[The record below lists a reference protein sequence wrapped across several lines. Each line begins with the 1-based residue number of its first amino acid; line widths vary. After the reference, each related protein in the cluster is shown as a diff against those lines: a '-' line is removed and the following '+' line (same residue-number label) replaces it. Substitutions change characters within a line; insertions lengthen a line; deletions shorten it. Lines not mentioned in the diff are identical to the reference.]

1 MKLREIAEGR
11 VRLLIP
17 DPEEYKRGEKF
28 DPSWAPVFYNPKM
41 KFNRDI
47 SVAFLKA
54 FPVKSA
60 IDGMSATGVRALRYK
75 IEAGVE
81 EVIANDK
88 SPLAVD
94 LIKRNSELNNVKITV
109 TNKDV
114 NALLYEVKAEFVD
127 IDPFGTPS
135 PFLLSALDSSTK
147 YLGVTATDLTALECA
162 SRSSARRKYDLTC
175 YGRVSFSKEFGLR
188 ALIARIARYAAVL
201 EKAVRPMVSFY
212 KEHYYRVFVE
222 VVRGSGKSNESLRNL
237 GYIYEC
243 PKCGYRTKA
252 DCSCQPNCPVCGSR
266 MNGGGPVWLDKLGES
281 EAIDKVVRTI
291 EDKGEREFLR
301 LILEEVKY
309 SEPYYN
315 TDFLASIARTSP
327 RKISDLLSCLGDARR
342 THFDPKGFKTDQD
355 FERVKDCVVRGS
367 ARS

>member
-1 MKLREIAEGR
+1 MKLKEITEGH
-11 VRLLIP
+11 VRLLVP
-17 DPEEYKRGEKF
+17 DPEEYKRGERF

-75 IEAGVE
+75 IESGVE

-88 SPLAVD
+88 DSLAVD
-94 LIKRNSELNNVKITV
+94 LVKKNAELNNVKITV
-109 TNKDV
+109 TNRDV

-135 PFLLSALDSSTK
+135 PFLLSALNSSTK

-188 ALIARIARYAAVL
+188 ALIGKVVRYAAVL
-201 EKAVRPMVSFY
+201 EKGVRPLVSFY
-212 KEHYYRVFVE
+212 REYYYRVFLE
-222 VVRGSGKSNESLRNL
+222 VIRGSGKSNESLQNL
-237 GYIYEC
+237 GYVYEC
-243 PKCGYRTKA
+243 PRCGYRVKS
-252 DCSCQPNCPVCGSR
+252 DCSCQPSCPICGSK
-266 MNGGGPVWLDKLGES
+266 MNGGGPVWLGKLGES
-281 EAIDKVVRTI
+281 EAIAKVKSAV
-291 EDKGEREFLR
+291 EEKEEKEFLE
-301 LILEEVKY
+301 LIQEEVRY
-309 SEPYYN
+309 SEPYYD
-315 TDFLASIARTSP
+315 TDFLASTAKTSP
-327 RKISDLLSCLGDARR
+327 RKISDLISCLGDARR
-342 THFDPKGFKTDQD
+342 THFDPKGFKTDLS
-355 FERVKDCVVRGS
+355 FNKVRDCVARGLAKS
-367 ARS
+367 